1 MYGLRAK
8 DKSKMAIKRGFGDED
23 EEEVT
28 EMAHPKNLKEAAHA
42 DKITEEAWA
51 KVMVHRKATALNAA
65 PATATAPTL
74 GPENTTG
81 SAPAPETAPTLT
93 PVAAIH

>member
-8 DKSKMAIKRGFGDED
+8 DKSKMAIKRGFDDKD

-42 DKITEEAWA
+42 DKITKEAWA
-51 KVMVHRKATALNAA
+51 KILVHRKAAALTDA
-65 PATATAPTL
+65 PGTATAPH
-74 GPENTTG
+74 PW
-81 SAPAPETAPTLT
+81 S
-93 PVAAIH
+93 